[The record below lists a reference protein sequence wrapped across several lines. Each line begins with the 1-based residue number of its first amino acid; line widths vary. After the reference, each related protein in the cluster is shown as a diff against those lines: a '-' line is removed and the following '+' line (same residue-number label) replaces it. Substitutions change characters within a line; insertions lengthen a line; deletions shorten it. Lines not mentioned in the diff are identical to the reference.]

1 MSYNLIDADCI
12 SFHSC
17 LDPHSRLSYLK
28 RHEQI
33 HSDKLPFKCTFCS
46 RLFKHKR
53 SRDRHVKLHTGL
65 YTTILIRFSSSSQS
79 YSSLKWAGNFFL
91 CEYSFYFYN
100 NISLKALIVFTGDKK
115 YSCQECEAAFSRSD
129 HLKIHLKTH
138 R

>member
-1 MSYNLIDADCI
+1 MLTSALLPL
-12 SFHSC
+12 S
-17 LDPHSRLSYLK
+17 SRLSYLK

-53 SRDRHVKLHTGL
+53 SRDRHVKLHTGRRPGPAWGSARRAPL
-65 YTTILIRFSSSSQS
+65 LISP
-79 YSSLKWAGNFFL
+79 A
-91 CEYSFYFYN
+91 
-100 NISLKALIVFTGDKK
+100 VFPDSGDKK

>member
-1 MSYNLIDADCI
+1 MLTLAVFSLW
-12 SFHSC
+12 
-17 LDPHSRLSYLK
+17 SRLSYLK

-53 SRDRHVKLHTGL
+53 SRDRHVKLHTG
-65 YTTILIRFSSSSQS
+65 
-79 YSSLKWAGNFFL
+79 
-91 CEYSFYFYN
+91 
-100 NISLKALIVFTGDKK
+100 DKK

>member
-1 MSYNLIDADCI
+1 MLSYLPLC
-12 SFHSC
+12 
-17 LDPHSRLSYLK
+17 SRLSYLK

-53 SRDRHVKLHTGL
+53 SRDRHVKLHTG
-65 YTTILIRFSSSSQS
+65 RG
-79 YSSLKWAGNFFL
+79 AGL
-91 CEYSFYFYN
+91 PPTPPPPPTPPLLTHAVVSPD
-100 NISLKALIVFTGDKK
+100 TGDKK